1 MVVGESGQGRGF
13 KAGENT
19 VRLVVTDLDGTLLS
33 SSKEITSEN
42 RRAIVKMQ
50 LAGVDLMLASGR
62 AWLSIRPYYELL
74 GLQTPCITA
83 NGAEVID
90 HSSGRI
96 LSRQELDPQARRT
109 ALELAQDSD
118 LLVFCADHERIYA
131 GGQKIELKHV
141 HENVAV
147 SIGWCQDLIIEAPEN
162 LTRITLVGQNSELLN
177 FQQKMI
183 QSGVRATVEFT
194 GETWMEIIAPGVSKG
209 IALTELA
216 QAADIDLAE
225 IMTIGD
231 GPNDVSMLTVAGYSV
246 AMGNAAEEI
255 KQQARFVAPDND
267 SAGFA
272 WAIENIVLS
281 EASS

>member
-13 KAGENT
+13 KAGEQT
-19 VRLVVTDLDGTLLS
+19 ISLVVTDLDGTLLS

-62 AWLSIRPYYELL
+62 TWLSVRPYYELL

-109 ALELAQDSD
+109 ALELAQD
-118 LLVFCADHERIYA
+118 LNLMIFCADHERIYA
-131 GGQKIELKHV
+131 GGEKVELKHV
-141 HENVAV
+141 DEAL
-147 SIGWCQDLIIEAPEN
+147 SIGWCQDLAIEAPAKIVR
-162 LTRITLVGQNSELLN
+162 LTLVGNKMDLLN
-177 FQQKMI
+177 YQQKLL
-183 QSGVRATVEFT
+183 QSGVTAVATFT
-194 GETWMEIIAPGVSKG
+194 GEAWMEVTAPGVSKG
-209 IALTELA
+209 IALTELV
-216 QAADIDLAE
+216 QAGNINLAE
-225 IMTIGD
+225 VMTIGD
-231 GPNDVSMLTVAGYSV
+231 GPNDVSMLTIAGYSV

-255 KQQARFVAPDND
+255 KQQARFVAPDNN

-281 EASS
+281 GAAS